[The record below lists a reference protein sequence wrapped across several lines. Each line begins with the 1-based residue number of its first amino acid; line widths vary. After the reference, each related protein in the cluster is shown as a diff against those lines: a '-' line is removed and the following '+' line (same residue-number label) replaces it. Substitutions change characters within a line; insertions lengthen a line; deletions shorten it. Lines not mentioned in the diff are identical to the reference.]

1 MMTDIFYALGDFFQ
15 WTFLGIEQLANFP
28 NKLFFA
34 IGAVATLIWLRQMAK
49 YNKEA
54 KENGTLK

>member
-15 WTFLGIEQLANFP
+15 WTFRYMEKLNMLP
-28 NKLFFA
+28 NKIFFA
-34 IGAVATLIWLRQMAK
+34 IGFIAMLIWLWQMVR

-54 KENGTLK
+54 EQNGTLK